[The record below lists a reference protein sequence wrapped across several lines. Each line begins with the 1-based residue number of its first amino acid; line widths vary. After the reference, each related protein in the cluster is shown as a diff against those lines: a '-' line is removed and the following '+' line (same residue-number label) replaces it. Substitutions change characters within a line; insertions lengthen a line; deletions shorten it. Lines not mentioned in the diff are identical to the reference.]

1 MDPGKCEG
9 CGERN
14 QDLEGISAPHPPF
27 SPRNKRTGSGLS
39 EDHQSPV
46 EVLPSASQPGQGW
59 GFTKGGA
66 GRGLKKNRWRCCT
79 VWSRLVREGAEERR
93 ELAHQEK
100 WRASLSCDFGT
111 WACLSG
117 DTLSQ
122 HILHNR
128 SEGPG
133 RAVSTQFIVE
143 ADVKQ
148 AGESTAQKSE
158 LPTSSL
164 HSHSLYILPWKT
176 RHVPFKYS
184 TAVLYNDKDSHKHFL
199 LFKVCS
205 LYSRNFFIC

>member
-1 MDPGKCEG
+1 MTIKELGYDGKERERMTAIEGWEAKRSGFFKPVGEWLRWEWWRQRLKTQETEGWREVSEHRERGSVAETSRGVSLTEETLFPLQWSGRRSSEMDPGKCEG

-93 ELAHQEK
+93 ELAH
-100 WRASLSCDFGT
+100 
-111 WACLSG
+111 
-117 DTLSQ
+117 
-122 HILHNR
+122 
-128 SEGPG
+128 
-133 RAVSTQFIVE
+133 
-143 ADVKQ
+143 
-148 AGESTAQKSE
+148 
-158 LPTSSL
+158 
-164 HSHSLYILPWKT
+164 
-176 RHVPFKYS
+176 
-184 TAVLYNDKDSHKHFL
+184 
-199 LFKVCS
+199 
-205 LYSRNFFIC
+205 